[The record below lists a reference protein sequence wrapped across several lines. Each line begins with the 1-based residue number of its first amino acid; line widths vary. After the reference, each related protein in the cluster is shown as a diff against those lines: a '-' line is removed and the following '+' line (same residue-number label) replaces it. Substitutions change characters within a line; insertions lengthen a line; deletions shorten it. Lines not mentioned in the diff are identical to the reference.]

1 MCGRLLVESGDG
13 KVYFEFFDSQE
24 QGWVLQLAPPKY
36 QKRPKALRELAPT
49 EAWTIHRV
57 ENDALVHDRAYW
69 TLVPPW
75 IGEPLRTVPSSSG
88 DLRLEPPP
96 GTHFNSRKDTL
107 IRSKDWKHLLER
119 QRCLVL
125 ASGFLEWSDAEMLRA
140 TKGPKRVGKYQL
152 AQGKVMPLAGIWSSN
167 GGILTFSVITCEP
180 NGLLESLPHHR
191 MPAILQGE
199 KVRAW
204 LDPDNKHPEDCLVS
218 TPDEEFE
225 SHVEPVKAAS
235 SRKGKDS
242 KRMQS
247 RELDLFEEG

>member
-13 KVYFEFFDSQE
+13 QVYFEFFDSQE

-57 ENDALVHDRAYW
+57 ENDAIVHDRAYW

-75 IGEPLRTVPSSSG
+75 IGESPRTVPSSMG
-88 DLRLEPPP
+88 DLRLDPPR

-107 IRSKDWKHLLER
+107 LRRKGWKRLLER

-140 TKGPKRVGKYQL
+140 TGGPKRVGKYRL
-152 AQGKVMPLAGIWSSN
+152 TEGRVMPLAGIWSSN
-167 GGILTFSVITCEP
+167 DGILTFSVITCEP
-180 NGLLESLPHHR
+180 NGLLETLPHHR

-199 KVRAW
+199 QVRAW
-204 LDPDNKHPEDCLVS
+204 LDPANEHPEECLVS
-218 TPDEEFE
+218 TPSEEFE
-225 SHVEPVKAAS
+225 SLVEPVHSKPTKGRKA
-235 SRKGKDS
+235 SRN
-242 KRMQS
+242 
-247 RELDLFEEG
+247 ELDLFGGE